1 MDFVMQWLWYLI
13 AFVVGSL
20 VAWLIAV
27 VAIKPTSEDEAFADL
42 PGSRE
47 LGAADA

>member
-1 MDFVMQWLWYLI
+1 MDFVIQWLWYLL

-20 VAWLIAV
+20 VAWLITIGTV
-27 VAIKPTSEDEAFADL
+27 KHTSREQALADL

-47 LGAADA
+47 TGAQR

>member
-1 MDFVMQWLWYLI
+1 MDFVIQWLWYLL

-20 VAWLIAV
+20 VAWLITV
-27 VAIKPTSEDEAFADL
+27 VSIKPKSEDEALAAL

-47 LGAADA
+47 IGAQS